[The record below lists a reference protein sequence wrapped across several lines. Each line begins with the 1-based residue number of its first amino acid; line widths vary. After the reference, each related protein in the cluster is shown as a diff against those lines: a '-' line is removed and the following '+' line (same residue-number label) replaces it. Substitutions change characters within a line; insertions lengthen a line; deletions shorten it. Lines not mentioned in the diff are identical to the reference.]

1 MLDTRIVS
9 HKRKCDSTLDWPSE
23 CGYSSGERRRFNRD
37 CCECEYEWAMSAWVM
52 SQNVAIF
59 MVASRRDREWERD
72 SGWEWEKS
80 ERDWLRIT
88 HAVTLVSRSGCV
100 WLCVCVCVCVGVCLF
115 WKLNNDC
122 RPTTS
127 TKWRRGSLTS
137 HTRQNFCL
145 RCVIFCSFFC
155 QVSRCVQSNE
165 C

>member
-23 CGYSSGERRRFNRD
+23 CGYSSAKRRRFNRD
-37 CCECEYEWAMSAWVM
+37 CCECEYEWAMSAWVIWKCCNFYGSIKKRQRM
-52 SQNVAIF
+52 
-59 MVASRRDREWERD
+59 RERD
-72 SGWEWEKS
+72 SVWEWEKS

-100 WLCVCVCVCVGVCLF
+100 WQCVCVCVGVCLF

-137 HTRQNFCL
+137 HTRQIFCL
-145 RCVIFCSFFC
+145 RCVIFWSLFC
-155 QVSRCVQSNE
+155 QVSHCVQSNK